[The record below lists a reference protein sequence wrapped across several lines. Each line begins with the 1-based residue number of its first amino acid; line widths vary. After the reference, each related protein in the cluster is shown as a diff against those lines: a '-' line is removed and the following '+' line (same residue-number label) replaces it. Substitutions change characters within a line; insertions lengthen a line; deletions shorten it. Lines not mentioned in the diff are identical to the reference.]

1 MFINFRRSSLVPLY
15 FGLLLVLLPL
25 LTLFTLYNGDD
36 GKDRGEP
43 RLSMESMLNRRIIEL
58 KEKLGYIEMI
68 NQRYLVEVNLLRKV
82 IDRFSNSSRSDR
94 DRQSFKKNLLNS
106 DILLNSKTDNSNLVP
121 DKWRDLNTG
130 LDSVRPPSLYNF
142 LPHLSKAREPLEL
155 SFRRISSRYPNGRM
169 GVSIAIGV
177 PNVKRPIQSYMLA
190 TVRNLIENMN
200 FEERNDVVIVVFI
213 AETDMEYV
221 RKTAEDLE
229 REFGEFIDSGLIE
242 IIAPPTNYYPDFNNT
257 LKLTLGDPLERVAWR
272 SKQNL
277 DFAFLMMYCQPKA
290 VYYLQLE
297 DDVITKPNYITKMK
311 NAALKQSGE
320 KKDWF
325 IIEFCSLGFIGK
337 MIRSVD
343 LPFLILFFTMFHNDQ
358 PVDWLLYR
366 IGHVRYCRIDSTDK
380 ACRQAI
386 SHHWIQ
392 YRPSLF
398 QHIGTHSSLKGKIQ
412 KLREKSFKST
422 AFNPHTDNP
431 SAVLTT
437 TIRQYQSYSLS
448 AVYGGFSFFWGLSP
462 RAGDHVLINFTHPIV
477 IDKYFIRT
485 SNWEHPDDKF
495 YNTSVQVRPLFKQS
509 SNNGFNATT
518 DGFLII
524 NSFKASGT
532 VEGSLAH
539 LGAIKMM
546 RLFCHS
552 ASSKWVL
559 ISEIFVKAKV

>member
-1 MFINFRRSSLVPLY
+1 
-15 FGLLLVLLPL
+15 
-25 LTLFTLYNGDD
+25 
-36 GKDRGEP
+36 
-43 RLSMESMLNRRIIEL
+43 
-58 KEKLGYIEMI
+58 
-68 NQRYLVEVNLLRKV
+68 
-82 IDRFSNSSRSDR
+82 
-94 DRQSFKKNLLNS
+94 
-106 DILLNSKTDNSNLVP
+106 
-121 DKWRDLNTG
+121 
-130 LDSVRPPSLYNF
+130 
-142 LPHLSKAREPLEL
+142 
-155 SFRRISSRYPNGRM
+155 
-169 GVSIAIGV
+169 
-177 PNVKRPIQSYMLA
+177 
-190 TVRNLIENMN
+190 
-200 FEERNDVVIVVFI
+200 
-213 AETDMEYV
+213 
-221 RKTAEDLE
+221 
-229 REFGEFIDSGLIE
+229 
-242 IIAPPTNYYPDFNNT
+242 
-257 LKLTLGDPLERVAWR
+257 
-272 SKQNL
+272 
-277 DFAFLMMYCQPKA
+277 MMYCQPKA

-412 KLREKSFKST
+412 KLREKSFKAT
-422 AFNPHTDNP
+422 PFNPHTDNP
-431 SAVLTT
+431 SATLTT
-437 TIRQYQSYSLS
+437 TIHQYQSYSLS
-448 AVYGGFSFFWGLSP
+448 AAYGGFSFFWGLSP

-509 SNNGFNATT
+509 SNNGLNITT
-518 DGFLII
+518 DGFLIVD
-524 NSFKASGT
+524 NFKATGIAQ
-532 VEGSLAH
+532 GSLTH

-546 RLFCHS
+546 RLFCHTG
-552 ASSKWVL
+552 SSNWVL
-559 ISEIFVKAKV
+559 ISEVS